1 MDRQINII
9 YGNCQK
15 KRAATLQLNEK
26 ADLSRDIVVITE
38 PFVGKKRK
46 CTFNRPWNT
55 HCKENNSRAIIVT
68 SPWADSFELA
78 DFSDRDSMFCLIE
91 SNDFKFIIGAIYMEN
106 GTIDENIWVP
116 KFNSLKNICKDIVI
130 LGDSNAHSI
139 LWGYQSSDAK
149 GKKWEDVLAAVDFEV
164 FTNTYT
170 ETFCNSRNQTSCIDI
185 AFGSPSLKNL
195 ISARNN
201 KIMPLLSDHTAW
213 SISIDSNPSD
223 SGTSTHLKLRSADWE
238 KVNRVLNDKLTNFIV
253 PEIGD
258 RQHIEDLVGS
268 LVAIIKQTMDETIL
282 KSSKKPRN
290 RWWNHELSQLENRIS
305 LEQDPVIKSNL
316 ITELENKILK
326 AKSEEWKQFANSC
339 SSISDAFLKNKL
351 IQLEKQDRF
360 LHPVKKPD
368 GSATTSG
375 AETAETLLKNW
386 FSLDRNIINDKI
398 REIEFEI
405 DQSIPLACPD
415 EFPPITNAET
425 LSAINSLKPFSA
437 PGIDDI
443 PAIFFQKSSGVLE
456 PYLTSIFNR
465 CLEVGFTPDCWKVG
479 RIILIPKGNSNQGT
493 CKDYRPITLLPIIV
507 KILEKIILKRLQQQE
522 TIHNWISDVQY
533 GFQPGKSVNHALM
546 NYTSYVHTKLKQKKP
561 VMAVHLDIEGAFNS
575 VYSPILI
582 DRLIKLNCPNYLVNW
597 CHDYMI
603 NRKVIYEARSFSTD
617 INVERSTPQGG
628 SLSPFLW
635 NLIIDPVIKV
645 IEDKGGKPCVFA
657 DDVAILITGD
667 TWTDVARKANRIL
680 HEVHKWATNNAL
692 RFNPAKSEFI
702 TYSWKKDNDIVLD
715 ICIGG
720 VKLRRSNKVKYLGV
734 ILTEKLQW
742 KAHLKYVAEKAIR
755 NLFNLSAIV
764 KRNWGLNGKYLK
776 ILYTGAIEPIL
787 LHACAIWA
795 SAISKPTLMKPLVR
809 VQRLALKFITRLN
822 KKAHLQDSLML
833 AGIIPIECRA
843 KSLALRFWVGTLA
856 DVDNPCR
863 DSLEQLELHNSKST
877 HFSSMQ
883 QLQGWSK
890 LLGIKLENLELE
902 QSAKKTR
909 LKRPTPDNL
918 IAISE
923 EEMKDLKLDKFNIKY
938 YTDGSK
944 SEAGVGSAFTRW
956 DKGTLVDSW
965 GTSLHEIT
973 TNYKAELVAIHCA
986 LDDIKDNDTEV
997 AVITDSQA
1005 ALLALKSPST
1015 NNLVEKT
1022 RMKLVRLNRTKRV
1035 LLGWTRA
1042 HVGTIENETADL
1054 LAKNAS
1060 KWRPTHRNTNLDKME
1075 VINIIKKQSMKE
1087 WQIMWDTRRFKWSYS
1102 WNNKVSKNMRTKHF
1116 SPFESEI
1123 LNNFFAGSSPF
1134 NCKLNLWRLKASPN
1148 CDIDSNDMETPRHF
1162 LFHCSGTREMRK
1174 NLTEIIKEKTG
1185 KPDLTLNA
1193 IWKHD
1198 SCLSV
1203 LADGLKERFFPD
1215 V

>member
-15 KRAATLQLNEK
+15 KRAATLQFNEK
-26 ADLSRDIVVITE
+26 ADLSRDIVVMTE

-46 CTFNRPWNT
+46 CTFNRPWNI
-55 HCKENNSRAIIVT
+55 HCKENNSRAVIVT
-68 SPWADSFELA
+68 SPWADAFELA

-91 SNDFKFIIGAIYMEN
+91 SSDFKFILGAVYMEN
-106 GTIDENIWVP
+106 GTIDENIWIP
-116 KFNSLKNICKDIVI
+116 KFNSLKNICNNIVI

-139 LWGYQSSDAK
+139 LWGYQSSDVK
-149 GKKWEDVLAAVDFEV
+149 GKKWEEVLSAVNFEV
-164 FTNTYT
+164 FTNTFT
-170 ETFCNSRNQTSCIDI
+170 ETFCNSRNQKSCIDI

-213 SISIDSNPSD
+213 SISIDSNPTD
-223 SGTSTHLKLRSADWE
+223 SETSTHLKLRVADWD
-238 KVNRVLNDKLTNFIV
+238 KVNRVLDDKLKDFIV

-258 RQHIEDLVGS
+258 RQHIVESVENLVT
-268 LVAIIKQTMDETIL
+268 IMKQTMDETIL
-282 KSSKKPRN
+282 KSSKKPKN
-290 RWWNHELSQLENRIS
+290 RWWNNELTQLENRIP

-316 ITELENKILK
+316 IKELEHKILE
-326 AKSEEWKQFANSC
+326 AKCEEWKRFANSC

-360 LHPVKKPD
+360 LHPVKNPD
-368 GSATTSG
+368 GSATTSNV
-375 AETAETLLKNW
+375 ETAETLLKNW
-386 FSLDRNIINDKI
+386 FSLDRNIINNKI
-398 REIEFEI
+398 RDIEREI
-405 DQSIPLACPD
+405 DQNIPLACPN
-415 EFPPITNAET
+415 EFPPITKAET

-443 PAIFFQKSSGVLE
+443 PAIFLQKCSGLIE
-456 PYLTSIFNR
+456 PYLTCIFNR
-465 CLEVGFTPDCWKVG
+465 CLDLGFTPDCWKVG

-493 CKDYRPITLLPIIV
+493 CKDYRPITLLPITV
-507 KILEKIILKRLQQQE
+507 KIFEKIILKRLQQQD
-522 TIHNWISDVQY
+522 TIHNWISETQY

-546 NYTSYVHTKLKQKKP
+546 NYTNYVFTKLKQMKP

-575 VYSPILI
+575 VYGPILI

-597 CHDYMI
+597 CHDYMS
-603 NRKVIYEARSFSTD
+603 NRKVTYVSRSFTTGID
-617 INVERSTPQGG
+617 VERSTPQGG

-635 NLIIDPVIKV
+635 NLIIDPVIKI

-657 DDVAILITGD
+657 DDVAILVSGD
-667 TWTDVARKANRIL
+667 TWADVARKSNRIL
-680 HEVHKWATNNAL
+680 DEVHKWATNNAL
-692 RFNPAKSEFI
+692 RFNPVKSEFI
-702 TYSWKKDNDIVLD
+702 TYSWKKDNDIGSD
-715 ICIGG
+715 ICLGG
-720 VKLRRSNKVKYLGV
+720 EKLRRSNKIKYLGV

-742 KAHLKYVAEKAIR
+742 KAHLKYVADKAIR
-755 NLFNLSAIV
+755 NLFNLSSIV
-764 KRNWGLNGKYLK
+764 QRNWGLSGQYLK

-809 VQRLALKFITRLN
+809 AQRLALRFITRIN

-833 AGIIPIECRA
+833 AGIVPIECRA
-843 KSLALRFWVGTLA
+843 KSLSLRFWAGTLT

-863 DSLEQLELHNSKST
+863 DSLEQLELHDSRSP

-890 LLGIKLENLELE
+890 HLGIKRENLELE
-902 QSAKKTR
+902 QSIKKTR

-923 EEMKDLKLDKFNIKY
+923 EELKCLKLDKFSIKY

-956 DKGTLVDSW
+956 EKGTLVDSW
-965 GTSLHEIT
+965 GTSLHENM
-973 TNYKAELVAIHCA
+973 TNYKAELLAIHCA
-986 LDDIKDNDTEV
+986 LEDIKDHDTEV

-1005 ALLALKSPST
+1005 VLLALKSPST

-1042 HVGTIENETADL
+1042 HVGTRENEAADE
-1054 LAKNAS
+1054 LAKNAA
-1060 KWRPTHRNTNLDKME
+1060 KWRPVHPKSSLDKRE
-1075 VINIIKKQSMKE
+1075 AINIIKKQSMKE
-1087 WQIMWDTRRFKWSYS
+1087 WQVMWDTRR
-1102 WNNKVSKNMRTKHF
+1102 
-1116 SPFESEI
+1116 
-1123 LNNFFAGSSPF
+1123 
-1134 NCKLNLWRLKASPN
+1134 
-1148 CDIDSNDMETPRHF
+1148 
-1162 LFHCSGTREMRK
+1162 
-1174 NLTEIIKEKTG
+1174 G
-1185 KPDLTLNA
+1185 K
-1193 IWKHD
+1193 
-1198 SCLSV
+1198 
-1203 LADGLKERFFPD
+1203 
-1215 V
+1215 